1 MTIEPDVAAADTKIR
16 TPRYAWVWALMS
28 AGLQFAL
35 AAFFWVMPAEFRP
48 WSWFAW
54 FWLMFGCLSVAEAL
68 WLRTLGVDL
77 THESAI
83 LRGFRRRTIPWHEV
97 QAVVRKRRFDTW
109 VVQLIPESGKPVT
122 LRAPTTSWSLGAAKY
137 EQDHQRIGQWWVAHR
152 GESWCPKAP
161 QE

>member
-83 LRGFRRRTIPWHEV
+83 LRGFRRRTVPWHEV

>member
-1 MTIEPDVAAADTKIR
+1 MTIEPDLAAADTKIR
-16 TPRYAWVWALMS
+16 TPRYAWVLMS
-28 AGLQFAL
+28 AALQFAV
-35 AAFFWVMPAEFRP
+35 ATFFWVIPAGFWP
-48 WSWFAW
+48 GSWFAW

-83 LRGFRRRTIPWHEV
+83 LRGFRRRTVPWHEV